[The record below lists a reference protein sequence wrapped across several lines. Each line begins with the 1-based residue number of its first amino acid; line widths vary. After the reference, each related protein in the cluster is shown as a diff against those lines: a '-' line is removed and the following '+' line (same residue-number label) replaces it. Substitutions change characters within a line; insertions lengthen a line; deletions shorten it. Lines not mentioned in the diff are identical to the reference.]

1 MQASED
7 RPDSSGG
14 GNEGVEQDVASTG
27 DEGRRA
33 ADVTPPIGQDATPG
47 QTTSP
52 APEGDVGV
60 PSDEE
65 IAEEEREAGGEP
77 R

>member
-1 MQASED
+1 MHETE
-7 RPDSSGG
+7 RSGG
-14 GNEGVEQDVASTG
+14 GNEGVERDVASTG

-33 ADVTPPIGQDATPG
+33 AEVTPPIGQDATPG
-47 QTTSP
+47 QTSSP

-65 IAEEEREAGGEP
+65 IAQEEDEAGGE
-77 R
+77 RR